1 MYKKYLTLVLLVLT
15 SGSMIGASIQF
26 YNDYQYVFAQTNQ
39 APEADDQ
46 DVSVDANDNV
56 KITLKG
62 NDDDKDDEIEFEIVS
77 DPSHGE
83 LDNFDKSDGTV
94 TYTPE
99 EEYSGDDKFE
109 FKVIDEKGAESDK
122 ASVEIEVKAINQAPE
137 ADDQDV
143 SVDAND
149 NVKITLKGNDDDKD
163 DEIEFEIVSD
173 PSHGELDNFDKS
185 DGTVTYTPEE
195 EYSGDDKFEFKVI
208 DEKGDESDK
217 AEIKINVEPLEE
229 TNQEVS
235 GETNQEV
242 SGETNQ
248 ESQNQTSSTASENN
262 VITTTNQSPIAHDQE
277 FSTDANTDIDI
288 TLVGEDTDNDP
299 IQFEIVSNPADATL
313 NDFDNAKGTV
323 TYSPEMNYTG
333 NDSFSFKVVDDNGV
347 ESNVATVDVEVKET
361 TENIL
366 TKESAVIANESSV
379 VANESSNNA
388 PTAFDQNT
396 SVSTNNQLNI
406 TLTGEDTD
414 NDPIQFEI
422 VSNPADAT
430 LNDFDNA
437 KGTVTYSPEMN
448 YTGNDSFSFKVVDD
462 NGVESNT
469 AIVSVEVTENNQTN
483 QAPQAFDQ
491 VTNEANLS
499 DYRYAVWSA
508 GEEEDR
514 YIFFS
519 RSTDGGNT
527 FSSPLS
533 ISGKSR
539 TPVFNP
545 EVSSSGNNIYV
556 VWQGQ
561 SENGNQDIF
570 MRKSVDYGSSFSG
583 VENLSNDPGGS
594 GNPQVTINGNTTH
607 VAWEGTTPGNNYIF
621 YSKSDNGSKFD
632 SPQKIGDNKGIPY
645 SPELVVS
652 DNPVTDSFTY
662 KAVDDNGAE
671 SNVATVEV
679 NTDAVNQNTLKEETK
694 SISVDSSQEIDI
706 TLKAK
711 DLNKDPVKFEIVT
724 HPTEGHIDKFDPN
737 SGKVTYVPD
746 EDNKIDIQWHNYQ
759 NGQDRIVSQ
768 VVDNGQEGN
777 ENGNSGQTPS
787 HDPFKAKQ

>member
-1 MYKKYLTLVLLVLT
+1 MHVGEYYQLAQMYKKCLILAVLILI
-15 SGSMIGASIQF
+15 SGSLINF
-26 YNDYQYVFAQTNQ
+26 VFEFHNSHFILAQTEQANQ
-39 APEADDQ
+39 VPEADDQ
-46 DVSVDANDNV
+46 EVSVDANDNV

-62 NDDDKDDEIEFEIVS
+62 NDNDKDDEIEFDIVS
-77 DPSHGE
+77 NPSKGE

-99 EEYSGDDKFE
+99 TDYSGDDKFE
-109 FKVIDEKGAESDK
+109 FKVIDDKGA
-122 ASVEIEVKAINQAPE
+122 
-137 ADDQDV
+137 
-143 SVDAND
+143 
-149 NVKITLKGNDDDKD
+149 
-163 DEIEFEIVSD
+163 
-173 PSHGELDNFDKS
+173 
-185 DGTVTYTPEE
+185 
-195 EYSGDDKFEFKVI
+195 
-208 DEKGDESDK
+208 ESDK
-217 AEIKINVEPLEE
+217 AEIKINVKPV
-229 TNQEVS
+229 EV
-235 GETNQEV
+235 
-242 SGETNQ
+242 TNQ
-248 ESQNQTSSTASENN
+248 ESQNQTVSKVSESNE
-262 VITTTNQSPIAHDQE
+262 ITSTNQSPIAHGQE
-277 FSTDANTDIDI
+277 LSTDANTDIDI

-313 NDFDNAKGTV
+313 TNFDNAKGTV

-333 NDSFSFKVVDDNGV
+333 NDSFSFKVIDDTGV
-347 ESNVATVDVEVKET
+347 ESNVATVNVQVKDI

-366 TKESAVIANESSV
+366 TKESSVVANESSV

-388 PTAFDQNT
+388 PTAFDQNI

-406 TLTGEDTD
+406 TLTGEDTN

-422 VSNPADAT
+422 VSNPAEAT
-430 LNDFDNA
+430 LNNFDNA

-448 YTGNDSFSFKVVDD
+448 YTGNDSFSFKVIDD
-462 NGVESNT
+462 KGVESNS
-469 AIVSVEVTENNQTN
+469 AIVSIEVTENQTN

-519 RSTDGGNT
+519 RSTDGGKT

-545 EVSSSGNNIYV
+545 EVSSSSNNIYV

-570 MRKSVDYGSSFSG
+570 MRKSVDYGSSFSD

-621 YSKSDNGSKFD
+621 YSNSDDGSRFD

-645 SPELVVS
+645 SPELIEK

-662 KAVDDNGAE
+662 KAVDDKGAE

-679 NTDAVNQNTLKEETK
+679 NTDAVNQKTLKEEK

-711 DLNKDPVKFEIVT
+711 DLNKDPVQFEIVT
-724 HPTEGHIDKFDPN
+724 PPTEGHLDKFDPN
-737 SGKVTYVPD
+737 TGKVTYVPD

-777 ENGNSGQTPS
+777 QNGNSGQTPS

>member
-1 MYKKYLTLVLLVLT
+1 MYKKYLTLVLLLLT

-39 APEADDQ
+39 APEANDQ
-46 DVSVDANDNV
+46 DVSVDVNDNV

-62 NDDDKDDEIEFEIVS
+62 NDDDEDDEIEFEIVS

-99 EEYSGDDKFE
+99 EEYSGDDKFD
-109 FKVIDEKGAESDK
+109 FRVIDDKGA
-122 ASVEIEVKAINQAPE
+122 
-137 ADDQDV
+137 
-143 SVDAND
+143 
-149 NVKITLKGNDDDKD
+149 
-163 DEIEFEIVSD
+163 
-173 PSHGELDNFDKS
+173 
-185 DGTVTYTPEE
+185 
-195 EYSGDDKFEFKVI
+195 
-208 DEKGDESDK
+208 ESDK

-229 TNQEVS
+229 TNQEES
-235 GETNQEV
+235 GETNQ
-242 SGETNQ
+242 SH
-248 ESQNQTSSTASENN
+248 NQTSSKASESN
-262 VITTTNQSPIAHDQE
+262 VITSTDQSPIAHDQE
-277 FSTDANTDIDI
+277 LSTDANTDIDI

-313 NDFDNAKGTV
+313 NDFDNAQGTV
-323 TYSPEMNYTG
+323 TYSPEMNYIG
-333 NDSFSFKVVDDNGV
+333 NDSFSFKVVDDKGV
-347 ESNVATVDVEVKET
+347 ESNVATVNVEVKPT

-366 TKESAVIANESSV
+366 IKESAVMANESSV

-388 PTAFDQNT
+388 PTAFDQNI

-422 VSNPADAT
+422 VSDPADAT

-448 YTGNDSFSFKVVDD
+448 YTGNDSFSFKVVDEK
-462 NGVESNT
+462 GVESNT
-469 AIVSVEVTENNQTN
+469 AIVTVEVTENNQTN

-583 VENLSNDPGGS
+583 FENLSNDPGGS

-621 YSKSDNGSKFD
+621 YSKSDDGSKFD
-632 SPQKIGDNKGIPY
+632 SPQEIGDNKGIPY

-679 NTDAVNQNTLKEETK
+679 NTDAVNQNTVKEETK

-711 DLNKDPVKFEIVT
+711 DLNNDPVQFEIVT
-724 HPTEGHIDKFDPN
+724 PPTEGHIDKFDPN
-737 SGKVTYVPD
+737 SGKVTYVP
-746 EDNKIDIQWHNYQ
+746 EQDNKIDIQWHNYQ
-759 NGQDRIVSQ
+759 NGKDQIVSQ

-787 HDPFKAKQ
+787 HDPFKAR

>member
-1 MYKKYLTLVLLVLT
+1 MHNKYLTLVVLVLA

-26 YNDYQYVFAQTNQ
+26 YNDFQYVFAQAQTNQ

-62 NDDDKDDEIEFEIVS
+62 NDDDKDDELEFEIVS

-99 EEYSGDDKFE
+99 KDYSGDDKFE
-109 FKVIDEKGAESDK
+109 FKVIDDKGAESDD
-122 ASVEIEVKAINQAPE
+122 ADVEIEVKAINQAPE

-163 DEIEFEIVSD
+163 DELEFEIVSD

-185 DGTVTYTPEE
+185 DGTVTYTPEKD
-195 EYSGDDKFEFKVI
+195 YSGDDKFEFKVI
-208 DEKGDESDK
+208 DDKGAESDD
-217 AEIKINVEPLEE
+217 AEIKINVRQLEE
-229 TNQEVS
+229 TSQEVG
-235 GETNQEV
+235 GET
-242 SGETNQ
+242 SQ
-248 ESQNQTSSTASENN
+248 ESQNQTASTAFESNE
-262 VITTTNQSPIAHDQE
+262 ITSTNQPPIAHDQGLT
-277 FSTDANTDIDI
+277 TDSNTDIDI
-288 TLVGEDTDNDP
+288 TLTGEDTDNDP

-313 NDFDNAKGTV
+313 NNFDSAKGTV
-323 TYSPEMNYTG
+323 TYSPETNYTG
-333 NDSFSFKVVDDNGV
+333 NDSFSFKVSDDNGA
-347 ESNVATVDVEVKET
+347 ESNSATVNVEVKDT
-361 TENIL
+361 SENIL
-366 TKESAVIANESSV
+366 TKESTV
-379 VANESSNNA
+379 VANESASMFNETSNNV
-388 PTAFDQNT
+388 PMAFDQNL
-396 SVSTNNQLNI
+396 SISANNQLNI

-430 LNDFDNA
+430 LNNFDSA
-437 KGTVTYSPEMN
+437 KGTVTYSPETN
-448 YTGNDSFSFKVVDD
+448 YTGNDSFSFKVSDD
-462 NGVESNT
+462 NGAESNSAT
-469 AIVSVEVTENNQTN
+469 VSVEITENNETN

-514 YIFFS
+514 HIFFS
-519 RSTDGGNT
+519 RSSDGGKT

-533 ISGKSR
+533 LSGKSR

-545 EVSSSGNNIYV
+545 EVSSTGNNVYV

-594 GNPQVTINGNTTH
+594 GNPQITINGNTTH

-621 YSKSDNGSKFD
+621 YSRSDDGSKFD
-632 SPQKIGDNKGIPY
+632 SPEKIGDNKGIPY
-645 SPELVVS
+645 SPELIVK
-652 DNPVTDSFTY
+652 DDPVTDSFTF

-679 NTDAVNQNTLKEETK
+679 NSDVVNQNTLKDETK

-706 TLKAK
+706 TLKAM
-711 DLNKDPVKFEIVT
+711 DLNKDPVQFEIVT
-724 HPTEGHIDKFDPN
+724 PPTEGHLDKFDPN
-737 SGKVTYVPD
+737 SGKITYIPD

-768 VVDNGQEGN
+768 VVDSGQEEN
-777 ENGNSGQTPS
+777 EDGSVGQTPGD
-787 HDPFKAKQ
+787 DPFQAKQ

>member
-1 MYKKYLTLVLLVLT
+1 MDKKYLTLVLLVLT

-26 YNDYQYVFAQTNQ
+26 YSGYQYVFAQTNQ

-83 LDNFDKSDGTV
+83 LDGFDKSDGTV

-109 FKVIDEKGAESDK
+109 FKVIDDKGA
-122 ASVEIEVKAINQAPE
+122 
-137 ADDQDV
+137 
-143 SVDAND
+143 
-149 NVKITLKGNDDDKD
+149 
-163 DEIEFEIVSD
+163 
-173 PSHGELDNFDKS
+173 
-185 DGTVTYTPEE
+185 
-195 EYSGDDKFEFKVI
+195 
-208 DEKGDESDK
+208 ESDK

-229 TNQEVS
+229 MNHEIS
-235 GETNQEV
+235 GE
-242 SGETNQ
+242 GDQ
-248 ESQNQTSSTASENN
+248 ESQNQTASKASENN
-262 VITTTNQSPIAHDQE
+262 VITTINQSPIAHDQE
-277 FSTDANTDIDI
+277 LSTDANRDIDI

-313 NDFDNAKGTV
+313 NNFDSSKGTV

-333 NDSFSFKVVDDNGV
+333 NDSFSFKVIDDNDL
-347 ESNVATVDVEVKET
+347 ESNVATVNVEVKET

-366 TKESAVIANESSV
+366 TKESAVMANESSV

-388 PTAFDQNT
+388 PIAFDQNL

-406 TLTGEDTD
+406 TLTGQDTD

-430 LNDFDNA
+430 LNNFDSS

-448 YTGNDSFSFKVVDD
+448 YTGNDSFSFKVIDD
-462 NGVESNT
+462 NDVESNT
-469 AIVSVEVTENNQTN
+469 ATVSVEVTENNQTN

-539 TPVFNP
+539 SPVFNP

-561 SENGNQDIF
+561 SDNGNQDIF
-570 MRKSVDYGSSFSG
+570 MRKTVDYGSSFSG

-621 YSKSDNGSKFD
+621 YSKSDDGSKFD
-632 SPQKIGDNKGIPY
+632 SPQKIGANKGIPY
-645 SPELVVS
+645 SPELIVN

-679 NTDAVNQNTLKEETK
+679 NTDTVNQNTLKEQTR

-711 DLNKDPVKFEIVT
+711 DLDKDPVQFEIVT
-724 HPTEGHIDKFDPN
+724 PPTEGHLDKFDPN

-746 EDNKIDIQWHNYQ
+746 EDNKIDIQWHSYQ

>member
-109 FKVIDEKGAESDK
+109 FKVIDDKGA
-122 ASVEIEVKAINQAPE
+122 
-137 ADDQDV
+137 
-143 SVDAND
+143 
-149 NVKITLKGNDDDKD
+149 
-163 DEIEFEIVSD
+163 
-173 PSHGELDNFDKS
+173 
-185 DGTVTYTPEE
+185 
-195 EYSGDDKFEFKVI
+195 
-208 DEKGDESDK
+208 ESDK

-229 TNQEVS
+229 TD
-235 GETNQEV
+235 QEV

-248 ESQNQTSSTASENN
+248 ESQNQTSSTASESN

-333 NDSFSFKVVDDNGV
+333 NDSFSFKVIDDNGV
-347 ESNVATVDVEVKET
+347 ESNVATVNVEVKET

-366 TKESAVIANESSV
+366 TKESAVMANESSVVANESSV

-396 SVSTNNQLNI
+396 SVITNNQLNI

-448 YTGNDSFSFKVVDD
+448 YTGNDSFSFKVIDD

-607 VAWEGTTPGNNYIF
+607 VTWEGTTPGNNYIF
-621 YSKSDNGSKFD
+621 YSKSDDGSKFD

-652 DNPVTDSFTY
+652 DNPDTDSFTY

-671 SNVATVEV
+671 SNVATVVV

-759 NGQDRIVSQ
+759 NGQDRILSQ

>member
-208 DEKGDESDK
+208 DEKGAESDK
-217 AEIKINVEPLEE
+217 AEIKINVEPLE
-229 TNQEVS
+229 
-235 GETNQEV
+235 ETNQEV

-288 TLVGEDTDNDP
+288 TLV
-299 IQFEIVSNPADATL
+299 
-313 NDFDNAKGTV
+313 
-323 TYSPEMNYTG
+323 
-333 NDSFSFKVVDDNGV
+333 
-347 ESNVATVDVEVKET
+347 
-361 TENIL
+361 
-366 TKESAVIANESSV
+366 
-379 VANESSNNA
+379 
-388 PTAFDQNT
+388 
-396 SVSTNNQLNI
+396 
-406 TLTGEDTD
+406 GEDTD

>member
-1 MYKKYLTLVLLVLT
+1 MYKKYLTLVLLLLT

-39 APEADDQ
+39 APEANDQ

-62 NDDDKDDEIEFEIVS
+62 NDDDEDDEIEFEIVS

-99 EEYSGDDKFE
+99 EEYSGDDKFD
-109 FKVIDEKGAESDK
+109 FRVIDDKGAESDK
-122 ASVEIEVKAINQAPE
+122 ASVEIEVKVINQAPE
-137 ADDQDV
+137 ANDQDV

-149 NVKITLKGNDDDKD
+149 NVKITLKGNDDED

-195 EYSGDDKFEFKVI
+195 EYSGDDKFDFRVI
-208 DEKGDESDK
+208 DDKGAESDK

-229 TNQEVS
+229 TNQEES
-235 GETNQEV
+235 GETNQ
-242 SGETNQ
+242 SH
-248 ESQNQTSSTASENN
+248 NQTSSKASESN
-262 VITTTNQSPIAHDQE
+262 VITSTDQSPIAHDQE
-277 FSTDANTDIDI
+277 LSTDANTDIDI

-313 NDFDNAKGTV
+313 NDFDNAQGTV

-333 NDSFSFKVVDDNGV
+333 NDSFSFKVVDDKRV
-347 ESNVATVDVEVKET
+347 ESNVATVNVEVKPT
-361 TENIL
+361 TENIVI
-366 TKESAVIANESSV
+366 KESAVMANESSV

-388 PTAFDQNT
+388 PTAFDQNI

-437 KGTVTYSPEMN
+437 QGTVTYSPEMN

-462 NGVESNT
+462 KRLESNT

-491 VTNEANLS
+491 ITSEANLS

-561 SENGNQDIF
+561 SENGNQDVF
-570 MRKSVDYGSSFSG
+570 MRKSVDNGSSFSG

-594 GNPQVTINGNTTH
+594 GNPQVMINGNTTH

-621 YSKSDNGSKFD
+621 YSKSDDGFKFD

-645 SPELVVS
+645 SPELIVS

-679 NTDAVNQNTLKEETK
+679 NTDAVNQNTVKEETK

-711 DLNKDPVKFEIVT
+711 DLNKDPVQFEIVT
-724 HPTEGHIDKFDPN
+724 PPTEGHIDKFDPN
-737 SGKVTYVPD
+737 SGKVTYVP
-746 EDNKIDIQWHNYQ
+746 EQDNKIDIQWHNYQ
-759 NGQDRIVSQ
+759 NGRDQIVSQ

-777 ENGNSGQTPS
+777 ENGNSGQPPS
-787 HDPFKAKQ
+787 HDPFKAR

>member
-26 YNDYQYVFAQTNQ
+26 YNNYQYVFAQTNQ

-208 DEKGDESDK
+208 DEKGAESDK
-217 AEIKINVEPLEE
+217 AEIKINVEPLEK

-235 GETNQEV
+235 E
-242 SGETNQ
+242 ETNQ
-248 ESQNQTSSTASENN
+248 ESQNQTSSTASESN

-299 IQFEIVSNPADATL
+299 IQFEIVSDPADATL

-323 TYSPEMNYTG
+323 TYSPEINYTG

-347 ESNVATVDVEVKET
+347 ESNVATVNVEVKET

-366 TKESAVIANESSV
+366 TKESAVMANESSV

-469 AIVSVEVTENNQTN
+469 AIISVEVTENNQTN

>member
-1 MYKKYLTLVLLVLT
+1 MHVGEYYQLVQMYKKCLILAVLILI
-15 SGSMIGASIQF
+15 SGSLINF
-26 YNDYQYVFAQTNQ
+26 VFEFHNSHFILAQTEQANQ
-39 APEADDQ
+39 VPEADDQ
-46 DVSVDANDNV
+46 EVSVDANDNV

-62 NDDDKDDEIEFEIVS
+62 NDNDKDDEIEFDIVS
-77 DPSHGE
+77 NPSKGE

-99 EEYSGDDKFE
+99 TDYSGDDKFE
-109 FKVIDEKGAESDK
+109 FKVIDDKGAESDK
-122 ASVEIEVKAINQAPE
+122 AEIKT
-137 ADDQDV
+137 
-143 SVDAND
+143 
-149 NVKITLKGNDDDKD
+149 NVK
-163 DEIEFEIVSD
+163 
-173 PSHGELDNFDKS
+173 P
-185 DGTVTYTPEE
+185 
-195 EYSGDDKFEFKVI
+195 
-208 DEKGDESDK
+208 
-217 AEIKINVEPLEE
+217 VE
-229 TNQEVS
+229 V
-235 GETNQEV
+235 
-242 SGETNQ
+242 TNQ
-248 ESQNQTSSTASENN
+248 ESQNQTASKVSESNE
-262 VITTTNQSPIAHDQE
+262 ITSTNQSPIAHGQE
-277 FSTDANTDIDI
+277 LSTDANTDIDI

-313 NDFDNAKGTV
+313 TNFHNAKGTV

-333 NDSFSFKVVDDNGV
+333 NDSFSFKVIDDTGV
-347 ESNVATVDVEVKET
+347 ESNVATVNVQVKDI

-366 TKESAVIANESSV
+366 TKESSVVANESSV

-388 PTAFDQNT
+388 PTAFDQNI

-406 TLTGEDTD
+406 TLTGEDTN

-430 LNDFDNA
+430 LNDFDSA

-448 YTGNDSFSFKVVDD
+448 YTGNDSFSFKVIDKK
-462 NGVESNT
+462 GVESNS
-469 AIVSVEVTENNQTN
+469 AIVSVEVTENQTN

-499 DYRYAVWSA
+499 NYRYAVWSA

-539 TPVFNP
+539 TSVFNP

-621 YSKSDNGSKFD
+621 YSKNGDGSKFD

-645 SPELVVS
+645 SPELIVK

-679 NTDAVNQNTLKEETK
+679 NTDAVNQKTLKEETK

-706 TLKAK
+706 TLKEK
-711 DLNKDPVKFEIVT
+711 DLNKDPVQFEIVT
-724 HPTEGHIDKFDPN
+724 PPNEGHLDKFDPN
-737 SGKVTYVPD
+737 TGKVTYVPD

-777 ENGNSGQTPS
+777 QNGNSGQTPS

>member
-1 MYKKYLTLVLLVLT
+1 MDKKYLTLVLLVLT

-26 YNDYQYVFAQTNQ
+26 YSGYQYVFAQTNQ

-83 LDNFDKSDGTV
+83 LDGFDKSDGTV

-109 FKVIDEKGAESDK
+109 FKVIDDKGA
-122 ASVEIEVKAINQAPE
+122 
-137 ADDQDV
+137 
-143 SVDAND
+143 
-149 NVKITLKGNDDDKD
+149 
-163 DEIEFEIVSD
+163 
-173 PSHGELDNFDKS
+173 
-185 DGTVTYTPEE
+185 
-195 EYSGDDKFEFKVI
+195 
-208 DEKGDESDK
+208 ESDK

-229 TNQEVS
+229 MNHEIS
-235 GETNQEV
+235 GE
-242 SGETNQ
+242 GDQ
-248 ESQNQTSSTASENN
+248 ESQNQTASKASENN
-262 VITTTNQSPIAHDQE
+262 VITTINQSPIAHDQE
-277 FSTDANTDIDI
+277 LSTDANRDIDI

-299 IQFEIVSNPADATL
+299 IRFEIVSNPADATL
-313 NDFDNAKGTV
+313 NNFDSSKGTV

-333 NDSFSFKVVDDNGV
+333 NDSFSFKVIDDN
-347 ESNVATVDVEVKET
+347 D
-361 TENIL
+361 
-366 TKESAVIANESSV
+366 
-379 VANESSNNA
+379 
-388 PTAFDQNT
+388 
-396 SVSTNNQLNI
+396 
-406 TLTGEDTD
+406 
-414 NDPIQFEI
+414 
-422 VSNPADAT
+422 
-430 LNDFDNA
+430 
-437 KGTVTYSPEMN
+437 
-448 YTGNDSFSFKVVDD
+448 
-462 NGVESNT
+462 VESNT
-469 AIVSVEVTENNQTN
+469 ATVSVEVTENNQTN

-539 TPVFNP
+539 SPVFNP
-545 EVSSSGNNIYV
+545 EVASSGNNIYV

-561 SENGNQDIF
+561 SDNGNQDIF
-570 MRKSVDYGSSFSG
+570 MRKSADYGSSFSG

-621 YSKSDNGSKFD
+621 YSKSDDGSKFD
-632 SPQKIGDNKGIPY
+632 SPQKIGANKGIPY
-645 SPELVVS
+645 SPELIVN

-679 NTDAVNQNTLKEETK
+679 NTDTVNQNTLKEQTR

-711 DLNKDPVKFEIVT
+711 DMNKDPVQFEIVT
-724 HPTEGHIDKFDPN
+724 PPTEGHLDKFDPN

-746 EDNKIDIQWHNYQ
+746 EDNKIDIQWHSYQ

>member
-1 MYKKYLTLVLLVLT
+1 MDKKYLTLVLLVLT

-26 YNDYQYVFAQTNQ
+26 YSGYQYVFAQTNQ

-83 LDNFDKSDGTV
+83 LDGFDKSDGTV

-109 FKVIDEKGAESDK
+109 FKVIDDKGA
-122 ASVEIEVKAINQAPE
+122 
-137 ADDQDV
+137 
-143 SVDAND
+143 
-149 NVKITLKGNDDDKD
+149 
-163 DEIEFEIVSD
+163 
-173 PSHGELDNFDKS
+173 
-185 DGTVTYTPEE
+185 
-195 EYSGDDKFEFKVI
+195 
-208 DEKGDESDK
+208 ESDK
-217 AEIKINVEPLEE
+217 AEIKINVEPVEE
-229 TNQEVS
+229 MNHEII
-235 GETNQEV
+235 GERD
-242 SGETNQ
+242 Q
-248 ESQNQTSSTASENN
+248 ESQNQTASKASENN
-262 VITTTNQSPIAHDQE
+262 VITTINQSPIAHDQE
-277 FSTDANTDIDI
+277 LSTDANSDIDI

-299 IQFEIVSNPADATL
+299 IRFEIVSNPADATL
-313 NDFDNAKGTV
+313 NNFDSSKGTV

-333 NDSFSFKVVDDNGV
+333 NDSFSFNVIDDNDV
-347 ESNVATVDVEVKET
+347 ESNVATVNVEVKET

-366 TKESAVIANESSV
+366 TKESAVMANESSV

-388 PTAFDQNT
+388 PTAFDQNL

-430 LNDFDNA
+430 LNNFDNV
-437 KGTVTYSPEMN
+437 KGTVTYSPETN
-448 YTGNDSFSFKVVDD
+448 YTGNDSFSFKVIDD
-462 NGVESNT
+462 NDLESNT
-469 AIVSVEVTENNQTN
+469 ATVSVEVTENNQTN

-539 TPVFNP
+539 SPVFNP
-545 EVSSSGNNIYV
+545 EVSSLGNNIYV

-561 SENGNQDIF
+561 SDNGNQDIF
-570 MRKSVDYGSSFSG
+570 MRKSADYGSSFSG

-621 YSKSDNGSKFD
+621 YSKSDDGSKFD
-632 SPQKIGDNKGIPY
+632 SPQKIGANKGIPY
-645 SPELVVS
+645 SPELIVN

-679 NTDAVNQNTLKEETK
+679 NTDTVNQNTLKEQTR

-711 DLNKDPVKFEIVT
+711 DMNKDPVQFEIVT
-724 HPTEGHIDKFDPN
+724 PPTEGHLDKFDPN

-746 EDNKIDIQWHNYQ
+746 EDNKIDIQWHSYQ

>member
-1 MYKKYLTLVLLVLT
+1 
-15 SGSMIGASIQF
+15 MIGTSIQF
-26 YNDYQYVFAQTNQ
+26 YNNYQYVFAQ
-39 APEADDQ
+39 
-46 DVSVDANDNV
+46 
-56 KITLKG
+56 
-62 NDDDKDDEIEFEIVS
+62 
-77 DPSHGE
+77 
-83 LDNFDKSDGTV
+83 
-94 TYTPE
+94 
-99 EEYSGDDKFE
+99 
-109 FKVIDEKGAESDK
+109 
-122 ASVEIEVKAINQAPE
+122 INQAPE

-195 EYSGDDKFEFKVI
+195 EYSGDDKFEFRVI
-208 DEKGDESDK
+208 DDKGAESEKASVEIEVKSINQAPEADDQDVSVDANDNVKITLKGNDDDKDDEIEFEIVSDPSHGELDNFDKSDGTVTYTPEEEYSGDDKFEFRVIDDKGAESDK
-217 AEIKINVEPLEE
+217 AEIKINVEPLGEI
-229 TNQEVS
+229 NQEV
-235 GETNQEV
+235 G
-242 SGETNQ
+242 GDTNQ
-248 ESQNQTSSTASENN
+248 ESQNQTASKASESN
-262 VITTTNQSPIAHDQE
+262 VITSTNQSPIALEQE
-277 FSTDANTDIDI
+277 LSTNANVDIDI
-288 TLVGEDTDNDP
+288 TLVGEDTDDDP
-299 IQFEIVSNPADATL
+299 LQFEIVSNPADATL
-313 NDFDNAKGTV
+313 NNFDNAKGTV

-333 NDSFSFKVVDDNGV
+333 NDSFSFKVIDDKGV
-347 ESNVATVDVEVKET
+347 ESNIATVRVEVKET
-361 TENIL
+361 AENVL
-366 TKESAVIANESSV
+366 TKQSAVMDNESSV
-379 VANESSNNA
+379 VANQSSNNA
-388 PTAFDQNT
+388 PTAFDQNI

-414 NDPIQFEI
+414 NDPLQFEI

-430 LNDFDNA
+430 LNNFDNA

-448 YTGNDSFSFKVVDD
+448 YTGNDSFSFKVIDD
-462 NGVESNT
+462 KGVESNS
-469 AIVSVEVTENNQTN
+469 AIISVQVTENNQTN

-491 VTNEANLS
+491 FTNEANLS

-519 RSTDGGNT
+519 RSIDGGKT

-545 EVSSSGNNIYV
+545 EVSSFGNNVYV

-561 SENGNQDIF
+561 SENGNQDIL
-570 MRKSVDYGSSFSG
+570 MRKSTDYGSSFSG

-594 GNPQVTINGNTTH
+594 GNPQITINGNTTH

-621 YSKSDNGSKFD
+621 YSKSDDGSKFD

-645 SPELVVS
+645 SPELIVS

-679 NTDAVNQNTLKEETK
+679 NTDAVNQDTLKEETK

-711 DLNKDPVKFEIVT
+711 DLDKDPVQFEIVT
-724 HPTEGHIDKFDPN
+724 PPTEGQIDKFDPN
-737 SGKVTYVPD
+737 SGKVTYVPN

-768 VVDNGQEGN
+768 VVDNGQEVN
-777 ENGNSGQTPS
+777 ESGNSGQTPNP
-787 HDPFKAKQ
+787 DPFKAKQ

>member
-77 DPSHGE
+77 DPSNGE

-109 FKVIDEKGAESDK
+109 FKVIDDKGAESDK

-185 DGTVTYTPEE
+185 DDTVIYTPEE

-208 DEKGDESDK
+208 DDKGAESEK
-217 AEIKINVEPLEE
+217 AEIKINVEPLEV

-235 GETNQEV
+235 A
-242 SGETNQ
+242 ETNQ
-248 ESQNQTSSTASENN
+248 ESQNQTSSKASESN
-262 VITTTNQSPIAHDQE
+262 VITSTNQSPIAHDQE
-277 FSTDANTDIDI
+277 LSTDSNMDIGI

-333 NDSFSFKVVDDNGV
+333 NDSFSFTVTDDKVV

-448 YTGNDSFSFKVVDD
+448 YTGNDSFSF
-462 NGVESNT
+462 T
-469 AIVSVEVTENNQTN
+469 
-483 QAPQAFDQ
+483 
-491 VTNEANLS
+491 
-499 DYRYAVWSA
+499 
-508 GEEEDR
+508 
-514 YIFFS
+514 
-519 RSTDGGNT
+519 
-527 FSSPLS
+527 
-533 ISGKSR
+533 
-539 TPVFNP
+539 
-545 EVSSSGNNIYV
+545 
-556 VWQGQ
+556 
-561 SENGNQDIF
+561 
-570 MRKSVDYGSSFSG
+570 
-583 VENLSNDPGGS
+583 
-594 GNPQVTINGNTTH
+594 
-607 VAWEGTTPGNNYIF
+607 
-621 YSKSDNGSKFD
+621 
-632 SPQKIGDNKGIPY
+632 
-645 SPELVVS
+645 
-652 DNPVTDSFTY
+652 VTDD
-662 KAVDDNGAE
+662 KGVE
-671 SNVATVEV
+671 SNVATVNVEV
-679 NTDAVNQNTLKEETK
+679 KPTTENILKESAVMANESSVVANESSNNAPTAFDQN
-694 SISVDSSQEIDI
+694 ISVSTNNQLNI
-706 TLKAK
+706 TLTVE
-711 DLNKDPVKFEIVT
+711 DTDNDPILF
-724 HPTEGHIDKFDPN
+724 
-737 SGKVTYVPD
+737 
-746 EDNKIDIQWHNYQ
+746 
-759 NGQDRIVSQ
+759 
-768 VVDNGQEGN
+768 
-777 ENGNSGQTPS
+777 
-787 HDPFKAKQ
+787 

>member
-39 APEADDQ
+39 APEANDQ
-46 DVSVDANDNV
+46 DVSVDVNDNV

-62 NDDDKDDEIEFEIVS
+62 NDDDEDDEIEFEIVS

-99 EEYSGDDKFE
+99 EEYSGDDKFD
-109 FKVIDEKGAESDK
+109 FRVIDDKGA
-122 ASVEIEVKAINQAPE
+122 
-137 ADDQDV
+137 
-143 SVDAND
+143 
-149 NVKITLKGNDDDKD
+149 
-163 DEIEFEIVSD
+163 
-173 PSHGELDNFDKS
+173 
-185 DGTVTYTPEE
+185 
-195 EYSGDDKFEFKVI
+195 
-208 DEKGDESDK
+208 ESDK

-229 TNQEVS
+229 TNQEES
-235 GETNQEV
+235 GETNQ
-242 SGETNQ
+242 SH
-248 ESQNQTSSTASENN
+248 NQTSSKASESN
-262 VITTTNQSPIAHDQE
+262 VITSTDQSPIAHDQE
-277 FSTDANTDIDI
+277 LSTDANTDIDI

-313 NDFDNAKGTV
+313 NDFDNAQGTV
-323 TYSPEMNYTG
+323 TYSPEMNYIG
-333 NDSFSFKVVDDNGV
+333 NDSFSFKVVDDKGV
-347 ESNVATVDVEVKET
+347 ESNVATVNVEVKPT

-366 TKESAVIANESSV
+366 IKESAVMANESSV

-388 PTAFDQNT
+388 PTAFDQNI

-422 VSNPADAT
+422 VSDPADAT

-448 YTGNDSFSFKVVDD
+448 YTGNDSFSFKVVDEK
-462 NGVESNT
+462 GVESNT
-469 AIVSVEVTENNQTN
+469 AIVTVEVTENNQTN

-583 VENLSNDPGGS
+583 FENLSNDPGGS

-621 YSKSDNGSKFD
+621 YSKSDDGSKFD
-632 SPQKIGDNKGIPY
+632 SPQEIGDNKGIPY

-679 NTDAVNQNTLKEETK
+679 NTDAVNQNTVKEETK

-711 DLNKDPVKFEIVT
+711 DLNNDPVQFEIVT
-724 HPTEGHIDKFDPN
+724 PPTEGHIDKFDPN
-737 SGKVTYVPD
+737 SGKVTYVP
-746 EDNKIDIQWHNYQ
+746 EQDNKIDIQWHNYQ
-759 NGQDRIVSQ
+759 NGKDQIVSQ

-787 HDPFKAKQ
+787 HDPFKAR

>member
-1 MYKKYLTLVLLVLT
+1 MYNKYLTLVVLILA

-26 YNDYQYVFAQTNQ
+26 YNDFQYVFAQAQTNQ

-62 NDDDKDDEIEFEIVS
+62 NDDDKDDELEFEIVA
-77 DPSHGE
+77 DPSHGD
-83 LDNFDKSDGTV
+83 LNNFDKSDGTV

-99 EEYSGDDKFE
+99 KDYSGDDKFE
-109 FKVIDEKGAESDK
+109 FKVIDDKGAESD
-122 ASVEIEVKAINQAPE
+122 
-137 ADDQDV
+137 D
-143 SVDAND
+143 
-149 NVKITLKGNDDDKD
+149 
-163 DEIEFEIVSD
+163 
-173 PSHGELDNFDKS
+173 
-185 DGTVTYTPEE
+185 
-195 EYSGDDKFEFKVI
+195 
-208 DEKGDESDK
+208 
-217 AEIKINVEPLEE
+217 AEIKINVKQLED
-229 TNQEVS
+229 TSQEVG
-235 GETNQEV
+235 GET
-242 SGETNQ
+242 SQ
-248 ESQNQTSSTASENN
+248 ESQNQTASTASESNE
-262 VITTTNQSPIAHDQE
+262 ITSTNQPPIAHDQGLT
-277 FSTDANTDIDI
+277 TDSNTDID
-288 TLVGEDTDNDP
+288 
-299 IQFEIVSNPADATL
+299 
-313 NDFDNAKGTV
+313 
-323 TYSPEMNYTG
+323 
-333 NDSFSFKVVDDNGV
+333 
-347 ESNVATVDVEVKET
+347 
-361 TENIL
+361 
-366 TKESAVIANESSV
+366 
-379 VANESSNNA
+379 
-388 PTAFDQNT
+388 
-396 SVSTNNQLNI
+396 I

-430 LNDFDNA
+430 LNNFDSA
-437 KGTVTYSPEMN
+437 KGTVTYSPETN
-448 YTGNDSFSFKVVDD
+448 FTGNDSFSFKVSDD
-462 NGVESNT
+462 NGAESNSAT
-469 AIVSVEVTENNQTN
+469 VSVEITENNETN

-514 YIFFS
+514 HIFFS
-519 RSTDGGNT
+519 RSSDGGKT

-533 ISGKSR
+533 LSGKSR

-545 EVSSSGNNIYV
+545 EVSSSGNNVYV

-594 GNPQVTINGNTTH
+594 GNPQITINGNTTH

-621 YSKSDNGSKFD
+621 YSKSDDGSKFD
-632 SPQKIGDNKGIPY
+632 SPEKIGDNKGIPY
-645 SPELVVS
+645 SPELIVK
-652 DNPVTDSFTY
+652 DDPITDSFTF

-679 NTDAVNQNTLKEETK
+679 NADVVNQNTLKDETK

-706 TLKAK
+706 TLKAM
-711 DLNKDPVKFEIVT
+711 DLNKDPVQFEIVT
-724 HPTEGHIDKFDPN
+724 PPTEGHLDKFDPN
-737 SGKVTYVPD
+737 SGKITYIPN

-777 ENGNSGQTPS
+777 EDGSVGQTPS
-787 HDPFKAKQ
+787 DDPFQAKQ

>member
-1 MYKKYLTLVLLVLT
+1 
-15 SGSMIGASIQF
+15 MIGASIQF
-26 YNDYQYVFAQTNQ
+26 YNNYQYVFAQTNQ

-109 FKVIDEKGAESDK
+109 FKVIDDKGA
-122 ASVEIEVKAINQAPE
+122 
-137 ADDQDV
+137 
-143 SVDAND
+143 
-149 NVKITLKGNDDDKD
+149 
-163 DEIEFEIVSD
+163 
-173 PSHGELDNFDKS
+173 
-185 DGTVTYTPEE
+185 
-195 EYSGDDKFEFKVI
+195 
-208 DEKGDESDK
+208 ESDK

-235 GETNQEV
+235 GETNQE
-242 SGETNQ
+242 
-248 ESQNQTSSTASENN
+248 SQNQTSSTASESN

-333 NDSFSFKVVDDNGV
+333 NDSFSFKV
-347 ESNVATVDVEVKET
+347 
-361 TENIL
+361 I
-366 TKESAVIANESSV
+366 
-379 VANESSNNA
+379 
-388 PTAFDQNT
+388 
-396 SVSTNNQLNI
+396 
-406 TLTGEDTD
+406 
-414 NDPIQFEI
+414 
-422 VSNPADAT
+422 
-430 LNDFDNA
+430 
-437 KGTVTYSPEMN
+437 
-448 YTGNDSFSFKVVDD
+448 DD

-621 YSKSDNGSKFD
+621 YSKSDDGSKFD

-711 DLNKDPVKFEIVT
+711 DLNKDPVQFEIVT

-759 NGQDRIVSQ
+759 NGHDRIVSQ

>member
-62 NDDDKDDEIEFEIVS
+62 NDDDKDDGIEFEIVS

-99 EEYSGDDKFE
+99 EEYSGYDKFE
-109 FKVIDEKGAESDK
+109 FKVIDDKGA
-122 ASVEIEVKAINQAPE
+122 
-137 ADDQDV
+137 
-143 SVDAND
+143 
-149 NVKITLKGNDDDKD
+149 
-163 DEIEFEIVSD
+163 
-173 PSHGELDNFDKS
+173 
-185 DGTVTYTPEE
+185 
-195 EYSGDDKFEFKVI
+195 
-208 DEKGDESDK
+208 ESDK

-235 GETNQEV
+235 GETNQE
-242 SGETNQ
+242 
-248 ESQNQTSSTASENN
+248 SQNQTSSTASESN

-277 FSTDANTDIDI
+277 FSTNANTDIEI

-347 ESNVATVDVEVKET
+347 ESNVATVNVEVKET

-366 TKESAVIANESSV
+366 TKESAVMANESSVVATGSSV

-396 SVSTNNQLNI
+396 SVNTNNQLNI

-469 AIVSVEVTENNQTN
+469 AIISVEVTENNQTN

-679 NTDAVNQNTLKEETK
+679 NTDAVNENTLKEETK
-694 SISVDSSQEIDI
+694 RISVDSSQEIDI

-746 EDNKIDIQWHNYQ
+746 EDNKIYIQWHNYQ

-768 VVDNGQEGN
+768 VVNNGQEGN

>member
-109 FKVIDEKGAESDK
+109 FKVIDDKGAESDK

-208 DEKGDESDK
+208 DDKGAESDK

-235 GETNQEV
+235 GETNQE
-242 SGETNQ
+242 
-248 ESQNQTSSTASENN
+248 SQNQTSSKASESN

-347 ESNVATVDVEVKET
+347 ESNVATVNVEVKET

-366 TKESAVIANESSV
+366 TKESAVMANESSV

>member
-39 APEADDQ
+39 APEANDQ

-62 NDDDKDDEIEFEIVS
+62 NDDDEDDEIEFEIVS

-99 EEYSGDDKFE
+99 EEYSGDDKFD
-109 FKVIDEKGAESDK
+109 FRVIDDKGA
-122 ASVEIEVKAINQAPE
+122 
-137 ADDQDV
+137 
-143 SVDAND
+143 
-149 NVKITLKGNDDDKD
+149 
-163 DEIEFEIVSD
+163 
-173 PSHGELDNFDKS
+173 
-185 DGTVTYTPEE
+185 
-195 EYSGDDKFEFKVI
+195 
-208 DEKGDESDK
+208 ESDK

-229 TNQEVS
+229 TNQEES
-235 GETNQEV
+235 GETNQ
-242 SGETNQ
+242 SH
-248 ESQNQTSSTASENN
+248 NQTSIKASESN
-262 VITTTNQSPIAHDQE
+262 VITSTDQSPVAHDQE
-277 FSTDANTDIDI
+277 LSTDANTDIDI

-333 NDSFSFKVVDDNGV
+333 NDSFSFKVIDDNGV
-347 ESNVATVDVEVKET
+347 ESNVATVNVEVKPT

-366 TKESAVIANESSV
+366 IKESAVMANESSV

-388 PTAFDQNT
+388 PTAFDQNI
-396 SVSTNNQLNI
+396 SVTTNNQLNI

-448 YTGNDSFSFKVVDD
+448 YTGNDSFSFKVIDD

-583 VENLSNDPGGS
+583 AENLSNDPGGS

-621 YSKSDNGSKFD
+621 YSKSEDGSKFD

-652 DNPVTDSFTY
+652 DNPDTDSFTY

-711 DLNKDPVKFEIVT
+711 DPNKDPVKFEIVT
-724 HPTEGHIDKFDPN
+724 HPTEGHIGKFDPN
-737 SGKVTYVPD
+737 SGKVTFVP
-746 EDNKIDIQWHNYQ
+746 EQDNKIDIQWHNYQ

-768 VVDNGQEGN
+768 VVDNGQEEN

>member
-1 MYKKYLTLVLLVLT
+1 MDKKYLTLVLLVLT

-26 YNDYQYVFAQTNQ
+26 YSGYQYVFAQTNQ

-83 LDNFDKSDGTV
+83 LDGFDKSDGTV

-109 FKVIDEKGAESDK
+109 FKVIDDKGA
-122 ASVEIEVKAINQAPE
+122 
-137 ADDQDV
+137 
-143 SVDAND
+143 
-149 NVKITLKGNDDDKD
+149 
-163 DEIEFEIVSD
+163 
-173 PSHGELDNFDKS
+173 
-185 DGTVTYTPEE
+185 
-195 EYSGDDKFEFKVI
+195 
-208 DEKGDESDK
+208 ESDK

-229 TNQEVS
+229 MNHEIS
-235 GETNQEV
+235 GE
-242 SGETNQ
+242 GDQ
-248 ESQNQTSSTASENN
+248 ESQNQTASKASENN
-262 VITTTNQSPIAHDQE
+262 VITTINQSPIAHDQE
-277 FSTDANTDIDI
+277 LSTDANRDIDI

-313 NDFDNAKGTV
+313 NNFDSSKGTV

-333 NDSFSFKVVDDNGV
+333 NDSFSFKVIDDN
-347 ESNVATVDVEVKET
+347 D
-361 TENIL
+361 
-366 TKESAVIANESSV
+366 
-379 VANESSNNA
+379 
-388 PTAFDQNT
+388 
-396 SVSTNNQLNI
+396 
-406 TLTGEDTD
+406 
-414 NDPIQFEI
+414 
-422 VSNPADAT
+422 
-430 LNDFDNA
+430 
-437 KGTVTYSPEMN
+437 
-448 YTGNDSFSFKVVDD
+448 
-462 NGVESNT
+462 VESNT
-469 AIVSVEVTENNQTN
+469 ATVSVEVTENNQTN

-539 TPVFNP
+539 SPVFNP

-561 SENGNQDIF
+561 SDNGNQDIF
-570 MRKSVDYGSSFSG
+570 MRKSADYGSSFSG

-621 YSKSDNGSKFD
+621 YSKSDDGSKFD
-632 SPQKIGDNKGIPY
+632 SPQKIGANKGIPY
-645 SPELVVS
+645 SPELIVN

-679 NTDAVNQNTLKEETK
+679 NTDTVNQNTLKEQTR

-711 DLNKDPVKFEIVT
+711 DMNKDPVQFEIVT
-724 HPTEGHIDKFDPN
+724 PPTEGHLDKFDPN

-746 EDNKIDIQWHNYQ
+746 EDNKIDIQWHSYQ

>member
-1 MYKKYLTLVLLVLT
+1 MNSVKNLNVFMHVDEYYDLVPMYQKCLILSALILI
-15 SGSMIGASIQF
+15 SGSLINFVFEFHYSHF
-26 YNDYQYVFAQTNQ
+26 VFAQTEQTNQ

-46 DVSVDANDNV
+46 DVSVDANDNL

-99 EEYSGDDKFE
+99 VEYSGDDKFE
-109 FKVIDEKGAESDK
+109 FKVIDDKGA
-122 ASVEIEVKAINQAPE
+122 
-137 ADDQDV
+137 
-143 SVDAND
+143 
-149 NVKITLKGNDDDKD
+149 
-163 DEIEFEIVSD
+163 
-173 PSHGELDNFDKS
+173 
-185 DGTVTYTPEE
+185 
-195 EYSGDDKFEFKVI
+195 
-208 DEKGDESDK
+208 ESDK
-217 AEIKINVEPLEE
+217 AEIKINVEPLEV

-235 GETNQEV
+235 A
-242 SGETNQ
+242 ETNQ
-248 ESQNQTSSTASENN
+248 ESQNQTASKASESN
-262 VITTTNQSPIAHDQE
+262 VITSTNQSPIAHDQE
-277 FSTDANTDIDI
+277 LSTDANTDIDI

-313 NDFDNAKGTV
+313 NNFDNAKGTV

-333 NDSFSFKVVDDNGV
+333 NDSFSFKVIDD
-347 ESNVATVDVEVKET
+347 K
-361 TENIL
+361 
-366 TKESAVIANESSV
+366 
-379 VANESSNNA
+379 
-388 PTAFDQNT
+388 
-396 SVSTNNQLNI
+396 
-406 TLTGEDTD
+406 
-414 NDPIQFEI
+414 
-422 VSNPADAT
+422 
-430 LNDFDNA
+430 
-437 KGTVTYSPEMN
+437 
-448 YTGNDSFSFKVVDD
+448 
-462 NGVESNT
+462 GVESNT

-519 RSTDGGNT
+519 RSTDGGKT
-527 FSSPLS
+527 FSSPLGL
-533 ISGKSR
+533 SGKSR

-545 EVSSSGNNIYV
+545 EVSSSSNNVYV

-594 GNPQVTINGNTTH
+594 GNPQITINGNTTH
-607 VAWEGTTPGNNYIF
+607 VAWEGTTPGINYIF
-621 YSKSDNGSKFD
+621 YSKSDEGSKFD

-645 SPELVVS
+645 SPELIVK

-679 NTDAVNQNTLKEETK
+679 NTDAANQNTLKDETK

-711 DLNKDPVKFEIVT
+711 DLNKDPVQFEIVT

-787 HDPFKAKQ
+787 HDPFKAK

>member
-1 MYKKYLTLVLLVLT
+1 MYKKYLTLVLLLLT

-39 APEADDQ
+39 APEANDQ

-62 NDDDKDDEIEFEIVS
+62 NDDDEDDEIEFEIVS

-99 EEYSGDDKFE
+99 EEYSGDDKFD
-109 FKVIDEKGAESDK
+109 FRVIDDKGA
-122 ASVEIEVKAINQAPE
+122 
-137 ADDQDV
+137 
-143 SVDAND
+143 
-149 NVKITLKGNDDDKD
+149 
-163 DEIEFEIVSD
+163 
-173 PSHGELDNFDKS
+173 
-185 DGTVTYTPEE
+185 
-195 EYSGDDKFEFKVI
+195 
-208 DEKGDESDK
+208 ESDK

-229 TNQEVS
+229 TNQEES
-235 GETNQEV
+235 GETNQ
-242 SGETNQ
+242 SH
-248 ESQNQTSSTASENN
+248 NQTSSKASESN
-262 VITTTNQSPIAHDQE
+262 VITSTDQSPIAHDQE
-277 FSTDANTDIDI
+277 LSTDANTDIDI

-313 NDFDNAKGTV
+313 NDFDNAQGTV

-333 NDSFSFKVVDDNGV
+333 NDSFSFKVVDD
-347 ESNVATVDVEVKET
+347 KR
-361 TENIL
+361 L
-366 TKESAVIANESSV
+366 
-379 VANESSNNA
+379 
-388 PTAFDQNT
+388 
-396 SVSTNNQLNI
+396 
-406 TLTGEDTD
+406 
-414 NDPIQFEI
+414 
-422 VSNPADAT
+422 
-430 LNDFDNA
+430 
-437 KGTVTYSPEMN
+437 
-448 YTGNDSFSFKVVDD
+448 
-462 NGVESNT
+462 ESNT

-491 VTNEANLS
+491 ITSEANLS

-561 SENGNQDIF
+561 SENGNQDVF
-570 MRKSVDYGSSFSG
+570 MRKSVDNGSSFSG

-594 GNPQVTINGNTTH
+594 GNPQVMINGNTTH

-621 YSKSDNGSKFD
+621 YSKSDDGFKFD

-645 SPELVVS
+645 SPELIVS

-679 NTDAVNQNTLKEETK
+679 NTDAVNQNTVKEETK

-711 DLNKDPVKFEIVT
+711 DLNKDPVQFEIVT
-724 HPTEGHIDKFDPN
+724 PPTEGHIDKFDPN
-737 SGKVTYVPD
+737 SGKVTYVP
-746 EDNKIDIQWHNYQ
+746 EQDNKIDIQWHNYQ
-759 NGQDRIVSQ
+759 NGRDQIVSQ

-777 ENGNSGQTPS
+777 ENGNSGQPPS
-787 HDPFKAKQ
+787 HDPFKAR